1 MSIDNPDKSEH
12 RLDDDEI
19 IALIEQM
26 FAEDDIGFA
35 GHQNSNGADWY
46 ECHCCRKENRIKGH
60 ACGNAHI
67 LSYEHEPDCNAV
79 KLYNMLQAEE
89 RDVEAIITLF
99 EEMINAEEIAL
110 AAYQNWNGADWYEC
124 PSCRKETKVKGH
136 AFGTMHLI
144 MGDHEDSCTA
154 MKIYRA
160 LELRA
165 DTDD

>member
-35 GHQNSNGADWY
+35 GHQNS
-46 ECHCCRKENRIKGH
+46 
-60 ACGNAHI
+60 
-67 LSYEHEPDCNAV
+67 
-79 KLYNMLQAEE
+79 
-89 RDVEAIITLF
+89 
-99 EEMINAEEIAL
+99 
-110 AAYQNWNGADWYEC
+110 NGADWYEC

>member
-1 MSIDNPDKSEH
+1 MGQLRYRPPT
-12 RLDDDEI
+12 
-19 IALIEQM
+19 
-26 FAEDDIGFA
+26 A
-35 GHQNSNGADWY
+35 GPPAWQRRSAQRFG
-46 ECHCCRKENRIKGH
+46 
-60 ACGNAHI
+60 
-67 LSYEHEPDCNAV
+67 
-79 KLYNMLQAEE
+79 E